1 MALISLH
8 IPVLKRRISVRKLL
22 SLMLGVSLLL
32 GCATSTFAAN
42 KKHPKVKHKKKR
54 IHTSNR

>member
-8 IPVLKRRISVRKLL
+8 ITVLKRRISVRKLL

-42 KKHPKVKHKKKR
+42 KKPHKVKYKKKR
-54 IHTSNR
+54 IRTSK